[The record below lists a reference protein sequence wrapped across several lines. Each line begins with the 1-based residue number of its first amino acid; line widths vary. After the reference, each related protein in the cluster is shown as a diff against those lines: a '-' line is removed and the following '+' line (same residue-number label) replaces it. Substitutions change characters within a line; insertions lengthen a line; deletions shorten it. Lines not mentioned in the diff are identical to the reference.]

1 MTKKACTVL
10 LLLLLLAACS
20 GQAQTETAA
29 TAIAAPPTTA
39 PTTAPTERPTAVA
52 TTEPT
57 AEPTAAATT
66 EPTAEP
72 TAVPTVEIAAP
83 TTNLTSG
90 CLENYQED
98 VDYFPEKAE
107 VTHSNGFTI
116 EYFDSYKIVTVK
128 SPYPGAAEVATY
140 VLVQCGAPAPA
151 GFEDVVTI
159 EVPINSLVAMSTTYL
174 PHLPTLNAVDSLVGL
189 DSLAFASTPEIRERI
204 DAGQVAEVGFGAQVN
219 VEQVLD
225 LDPDV
230 VMTYSSGSADF
241 DAQPKLEEA
250 GITVVVNSD
259 YLDGNP
265 LGQAEWVKFLAAFY
279 NQEAAATTW
288 FDGITAEYDEL
299 AELAA
304 TADSQPTVL
313 LNTPYEGTWYMAG
326 GQSYVA
332 QLLADAGATYLWA
345 DDPSD
350 TTLFLDFES
359 VFDKAQAAEYWLN
372 LGFVASLADLA
383 ATDER
388 FGEFA
393 AFQNGSVY
401 NNDARVNANGG
412 NDYYEGGAA
421 NPHLVLADLIKIFHP
436 ELLPDHE
443 FVYYRLVE

>member
-1 MTKKACTVL
+1 MNKKVFGILMVL
-10 LLLLLLAACS
+10 LLLVACS
-20 GQAQTETAA
+20 GQAPTETVA
-29 TAIAAPPTTA
+29 TAFDPTAAPPTM
-39 PTTAPTERPTAVA
+39 APTEEPTAV
-52 TTEPT
+52 TP
-57 AEPTAAATT
+57 T

-72 TAVPTVEIAAP
+72 TAVPTVEIPAP
-83 TTNLTSG
+83 TANLTDG
-90 CLENYQED
+90 CVESYTEG

-107 VTHSNGFTI
+107 VIHSDGFTI
-116 EYFDSYKIVTVK
+116 AYFDSYKVVTVQ

-140 VLVQCGAPAPA
+140 VLVQCGAPAPEGYA
-151 GFEDVVTI
+151 DAVII
-159 EVPINSLVAMSTTYL
+159 EVPIDSLVAMSTTYL

-189 DSLAFASTPEIRERI
+189 DNLAFVSTPEIRERI

-259 YLDGNP
+259 YLDTNP

-279 NQEAAATTW
+279 NQEAAATAW
-288 FDGITAEYDEL
+288 FDGVVGEYEEL
-299 AELAA
+299 VALAA
-304 TADSQPTVL
+304 TAVTQPTVL

-345 DDPSD
+345 DDPSG
-350 TTLFLDFES
+350 TTLFLDFET
-359 VFDKAQAAEYWLN
+359 VFDTAQAADYWIN
-372 LGFVASLADLA
+372 LGFVSSLADLE
-383 ATDER
+383 ATDSR
-388 FGEFA
+388 FAEFA
-393 AFQNGSVY
+393 AYQNGNVY
-401 NNDARVNANGG
+401 NNDGRVNANGG

-421 NPHLVLADLIKIFHP
+421 NPHWVLADLIKIFHP
-436 ELLPDHE
+436 ELLPEHG

>member
-1 MTKKACTVL
+1 MNKKVFTIL
-10 LLLLLLAACS
+10 LILLLLAACS
-20 GQAQTETAA
+20 GQPETQTAA
-29 TAIAAPPTTA
+29 TAVPTTIA
-39 PTTAPTERPTAVA
+39 QPTATAPALTA
-52 TTEPT
+52 
-57 AEPTAAATT
+57 
-66 EPTAEP
+66 
-72 TAVPTVEIAAP
+72 
-83 TTNLTSG
+83 NLTDG
-90 CLENYQED
+90 CLENYQEG

-107 VTHSNGFTI
+107 VTHSDGFTI

-140 VLVQCGAPAPA
+140 VLVQCGAPTPA
-151 GFEDVVTI
+151 GFEDAVTI

-189 DSLAFASTPEIRERI
+189 DSLAFASTPEIRARL

-259 YLDGNP
+259 YLDANP

-279 NQEAAATTW
+279 NQEAVANTW
-288 FDGITAEYDEL
+288 FDGVVGEYEEL

-304 TADSQPTVL
+304 TAVTQPTVL

-326 GQSYVA
+326 GQSNIA
-332 QLLADAGATYLWA
+332 QLLSDAGAAYLWA

-350 TTLFLDFES
+350 TTLFLDFET
-359 VFDKAQAAEYWLN
+359 VFDKAQAADYWIN

-383 ATDER
+383 ATDSR
-388 FGEFA
+388 FAEFA
-393 AFQNGSVY
+393 AFQNGRVY
-401 NNDARVNANGG
+401 NNDTRTNANGG

-421 NPHLVLADLIKIFHP
+421 NPQWVLADLIKIFHP
-436 ELLPDHE
+436 ELLPEHE
-443 FVYYRLVE
+443 FVYYRLLE

>member
-1 MTKKACTVL
+1 MNNKFFSAL
-10 LLLLLLAACS
+10 MFLLLLAACG
-20 GQAQTETAA
+20 GQAEPETAA
-29 TAIAAPPTTA
+29 TAVPTILPTT
-39 PTTAPTERPTAVA
+39 
-52 TTEPT
+52 
-57 AEPTAAATT
+57 
-66 EPTAEP
+66 
-72 TAVPTVEIAAP
+72 EIAAP
-83 TTNLTSG
+83 TANLTDG
-90 CLENYQED
+90 CLETYSEG
-98 VDYFPEKAE
+98 VDYFPEKTA
-107 VTHSNGFTI
+107 VAHSDGFTI
-116 EYFDSYKIVTVK
+116 EYFDSYKVVTVH
-128 SPYPGAAEVATY
+128 SPYPGAEAAATY
-140 VLVQCGAPAPA
+140 LLVQCGAPIPT
-151 GFEDVVTI
+151 GFEDAVTI

-174 PHLPTLNAVDSLVGL
+174 PHLPTLNAVDKLVGL

-204 DAGQVAEVGFGAQVN
+204 DAGQVAEVGFGAEVN

-259 YLDGNP
+259 YLDANP

-279 NQEAAATTW
+279 NQEAAANTW
-288 FDGITAEYDEL
+288 FENVVGEYEEL

-304 TADSQPTVL
+304 TVVTQPTVF

-326 GQSYVA
+326 GQSYIA
-332 QLLADAGATYLWA
+332 QLLADAGAVYTWA

-350 TTLFLDFES
+350 TALFLDFET
-359 VFDKAQAAEYWLN
+359 VFDQAQGTEYWLN

-388 FGEFA
+388 FAEFA
-393 AFQNGSVY
+393 AFQNGNVY
-401 NNDARVNANGG
+401 NNDARVNESGG

-421 NPHLVLADLIKIFHP
+421 NPQWVLADLIKIFHP
-436 ELLPDHE
+436 ELLPEHE

>member
-1 MTKKACTVL
+1 MNKKVFSVLVL
-10 LLLLLLAACS
+10 LLVLVACG
-20 GQAQTETAA
+20 GQSQPEVAA
-29 TAIAAPPTTA
+29 TAVPPTTA
-39 PTTAPTERPTAVA
+39 PTTAPTEAPTDVPATTATAVPTA
-52 TTEPT
+52 T
-57 AEPTAAATT
+57 AEPTAAVVA
-66 EPTAEP
+66 PTANF
-72 TAVPTVEIAAP
+72 TDGCVEGYAE
-83 TTNLTSG
+83 G
-90 CLENYQED
+90 

-107 VTHSNGFTI
+107 VSHSDGFTI
-116 EYFDSYKIVTVK
+116 EYFPNYKVVTVH
-128 SPYPGAAEVATY
+128 SPYPGAEEVATY
-140 VLVQCGAPAPA
+140 LLVQCGTAVPA
-151 GFEDVVTI
+151 GFANAVTI

-174 PHLPTLNAVDSLVGL
+174 PHLPTLNAVEKLVGL
-189 DSLAFASTPEIRERI
+189 DSLAFASTPEIRTRI
-204 DAGQVAEVGFGAQVN
+204 ETGQVAEVGFGAQVN

-230 VMTYSSGSADF
+230 VMTYASGSADF

-259 YLDGNP
+259 YLDANP
-265 LGQAEWVKFLAAFY
+265 LGQAEWVKFLAAFF

-288 FDGITAEYDEL
+288 FDGIVTEYDEL

-304 TADSQPTVL
+304 TAVTQPTVL

-326 GQSYVA
+326 GQSYIA

-345 DDPSD
+345 DEPTD

-359 VFDKAQAAEYWLN
+359 VFDKAQAADYWLN
-372 LGFVASLADLA
+372 LGFVFSLADLS

-393 AFQNGSVY
+393 AFQNGNVY
-401 NNDARVNANGG
+401 NNDARTNANGG

-421 NPHLVLADLIKIFHP
+421 NPQWVLADLIKIFHP
-436 ELLPDHE
+436 ELLPEHE